1 VGAGVITLREGFEA
15 ALVISM
21 VLSFLEGTGR
31 RAWFRAVW
39 LGVAA
44 GLAVSGLV
52 TLVLFV
58 VGAELEG
65 RSEAI
70 FEGIVMLAASGLV
83 VWMVFWMRSRSRTIK
98 RELRL
103 RVDDAVTQGSAAGV
117 ALLAFAAVVREG
129 VESGLFLVGS
139 LGDSNP
145 AVTVLSATLGAVA
158 ALGLGYVFYRGA
170 ERLDLRK
177 FFHVTSVLLVLVAAW
192 LCSGGV
198 HELSESGVLPDV
210 EALAPLAFLA
220 LSLPALY
227 VLLLRDRPR
236 TRPAE
241 APGDASL

>member
-145 AVTVLSATLGAVA
+145 AVTVLSATIGAIVA
-158 ALGLGYVFYRGA
+158 FA
-170 ERLDLRK
+170 
-177 FFHVTSVLLVLVAAW
+177 LVLV
-192 LCSGGV
+192 
-198 HELSESGVLPDV
+198 
-210 EALAPLAFLA
+210 
-220 LSLPALY
+220 
-227 VLLLRDRPR
+227 LLNR
-236 TRPAE
+236 
-241 APGDASL
+241 